1 MYKKGSNYAN
11 DIDNADVIT
20 LDAKSPA
27 LFQYRFSN
35 GDSGV
40 LTQSLIDP
48 DNLDDGAG
56 GLTAVGNNKW
66 SVQRGYIFTSNNL
79 KFQRGVS
86 EFASLDEAVNGIAT
100 EPYVTEPSI
109 AANGL
114 LRGWLVVQQGA
125 TDLSNSAQALFLEAP
140 KFPGG
145 TSAGGASVTT
155 LQAAYDNS
163 TPDPEILTDS
173 INGAVT
179 FRRGSAL
186 DTDKVLTVQSGS
198 GDDVFYVDGLG
209 NVVGNSITASIDY
222 SNINN
227 VPDFVESSE
236 TSSMTVLSSSYAI
249 TASYALNA
257 GGGNAYISQSGQD
270 VVLGEVSASNT
281 YVSGTLTVDNNPI
294 SVFNTGAESAIYT
307 YRTDGKASAFGAGNG
322 STFFRFDDSDDFQ
335 IQGLP
340 RSSLDAQNANGLV
353 RILTVNTESIINNP
367 QNRDVDFTIEQSGS
381 GIAYN
386 YDAGTTTHTFNGS
399 DFKFS
404 GSNAANDFD
413 IIHLTSVGQPGMTI
427 ESVGGSNARWRLGGT
442 DGIYWSFRKNGGN
455 FFVTQDPGNINFV
468 RYDNTSV
475 DYNPDGEDHNFCII
489 QSGSTNF
496 AYEYDAGLA
505 THTFTGSTMTFNGVS
520 VIDTGSGGSVTTLD
534 KFTAND
540 AMFVGAGSAGG
551 SARNGHAVLTFD
563 ASVTESVN
571 FEGYMPE
578 EYNGGS
584 LNVNI
589 WYAADGVTTGNAYW
603 SASFETMSADLHDLD
618 ADNFGTYVGV
628 TDVVPSV
635 DGQLSVA
642 TITFT
647 QAQASSMIAGI
658 PYRFQLM
665 RGSGSGTAAADLQV
679 LRTTVE
685 Q

>member
-86 EFASLDEAVNGIAT
+86 EYASLDEAVNGIAT

-114 LRGWLVVQQGA
+114 LRGWLVVKQSA
-125 TDLSNSAQALFLEAP
+125 TDLSDGTQALFLEAP

-173 INGAVT
+173 TNGAVT

-236 TSSMTVLSSSYAI
+236 TSSMTVLSASYAI

-257 GGGNAYISQSGQD
+257 GGGNAYISQSGQNAD
-270 VVLGEVSASNT
+270 LGVVTTTG
-281 YVSGTLTVDNNPI
+281 LTVVGDTVL
-294 SVFNTGAESAIYT
+294 SGSLTT
-307 YRTDGKASAFGAGNG
+307 TASAFIG
-322 STFFRFDDSDDFQ
+322 SNINIGYNNSGILNSDFIQ
-335 IQGLP
+335 I
-340 RSSLDAQNANGLV
+340 NAYNA
-353 RILTVNTESIINNP
+353 
-367 QNRDVDFTIEQSGS
+367 SGS
-381 GIAYN
+381 STNIFGLNNTFNQIAFGPFSDPLIDRITFN
-386 YDAGTTTHTFNGS
+386 AGDGRNEWSVDSSAGTYIFNVTNQ
-399 DFKFS
+399 DRNF
-404 GSNAANDFD
+404 
-413 IIHLTSVGQPGMTI
+413 II
-427 ESVGGSNARWRLGGT
+427 
-442 DGIYWSFRKNGGN
+442 
-455 FFVTQDPGNINFV
+455 
-468 RYDNTSV
+468 
-475 DYNPDGEDHNFCII
+475 
-489 QSGSTNF
+489 
-496 AYEYDAGLA
+496 
-505 THTFTGSTMTFNGVS
+505 
-520 VIDTGSGGSVTTLD
+520 
-534 KFTAND
+534 
-540 AMFVGAGSAGG
+540 
-551 SARNGHAVLTFD
+551 
-563 ASVTESVN
+563 
-571 FEGYMPE
+571 
-578 EYNGGS
+578 
-584 LNVNI
+584 
-589 WYAADGVTTGNAYW
+589 
-603 SASFETMSADLHDLD
+603 
-618 ADNFGTYVGV
+618 
-628 TDVVPSV
+628 
-635 DGQLSVA
+635 
-642 TITFT
+642 
-647 QAQASSMIAGI
+647 
-658 PYRFQLM
+658 
-665 RGSGSGTAAADLQV
+665 RGSGSGDAYFYDAGIHKHTTTGDTIHGSLQSDKHQFTGSLCVTGSFVAIDADILLLNSQSIGIFGNYFETDQETGSTVAATATRV
-679 LRTTVE
+679 LHHSFQTAENPQGTYRVGVHGVYTKQNTNNQLLMEVEVDGNPLNSDDAIFSGTDGGAFTVFGAYVKPESNTTASIDIYISKPVGSSTVTMDYTRIE
-685 Q
+685 WWEILNSGS